1 MNRDA
6 AHESGDTLANLMS
19 RALSIV
25 IVEDNAETRH
35 ILRSFLVKRG
45 HTIALE
51 CDRGDDERLWT
62 VQADVAVV
70 DLNLPGA
77 DGIDVIDELRERMP
91 CLALTSSSHDAG
103 VTTALLK
110 GALGYVVKGA
120 PMAEVIDAVERV
132 ADRQSILRRVG
143 DAKAHLSLSNGRSR

>member
-1 MNRDA
+1 MGR
-6 AHESGDTLANLMS
+6 
-19 RALSIV
+19 RLSIV

-51 CDRGDDERLWT
+51 CDRGDDERLWDVT
-62 VQADVAVV
+62 ADVAVV

-91 CLALTSSSHDAG
+91 ILALTSSSHDGA
-103 VTTALLK
+103 VTTALLT
-110 GALGYVVKGA
+110 GAFGFIVKGA
-120 PMAEVIDAVERV
+120 PMAEVIDAVENV
-132 ADRQSILRRVG
+132 AEGRPVLRRVQSG
-143 DAKAHLSLSNGRSR
+143 TKSDPKLK

>member
-1 MNRDA
+1 M
-6 AHESGDTLANLMS
+6 AHAPGDTLTVRMGRS
-19 RALSIV
+19 LSIV

-51 CDRGDDERLWT
+51 CDRGDDERLWD
-62 VQADVAVV
+62 VKADVAVV

-77 DGIDVIDELRERMP
+77 DGIDVIDELRDRMP
-91 CLALTSSSHDAG
+91 ILALTSSSHDDG
-103 VTTALLK
+103 VSAALLK

-132 ADRQSILRRVG
+132 ADRKPILRRVVESKSAQPITG
-143 DAKAHLSLSNGRSR
+143 NGRSR

>member
-1 MNRDA
+1 MGR
-6 AHESGDTLANLMS
+6 S
-19 RALSIV
+19 LSIV

-51 CDRGDDERLWT
+51 CERGDDRRLWD
-62 VQADVAVV
+62 VKADVAVV
-70 DLNLPGA
+70 DLSLPGA

-91 CLALTSSSHDAG
+91 ILALTSSSHDGA
-103 VTTALLK
+103 VSAALLK
-110 GALGYVVKGA
+110 GAFGYVVKGA

-132 ADRQSILRRVG
+132 AEGRPVLRRMQ
-143 DAKAHLSLSNGRSR
+143 AHVK

>member
-1 MNRDA
+1 MGR
-6 AHESGDTLANLMS
+6 S
-19 RALSIV
+19 LSIV

-51 CDRGDDERLWT
+51 CDRGDDERLWD
-62 VQADVAVV
+62 VKADVAIV

-91 CLALTSSSHDAG
+91 ILALTSSSHDGA

-110 GALGYVVKGA
+110 GAFGFIVKGA
-120 PMAEVIDAVERV
+120 PMAEVIDAVENV
-132 ADRQSILRRVG
+132 AAGRPVLRRVQSETKS
-143 DAKAHLSLSNGRSR
+143 DPKLERDS